1 MRALCTHGRVPA
13 DLLAHPRVRLHA
25 WGMFDDLRMALR
37 GLPEAAHAA
46 VDDES
51 AARIAHAVAMTLG
64 SLDRLAR
71 GATPERVANRAPATQ
86 RCLLRLRAELRR
98 SGKPGWRERVEPV
111 RERLQHA
118 HDELAALV
126 TARAEFARAVAQVLR
141 EAA

>member
-1 MRALCTHGRVPA
+1 MLAPPRA
-13 DLLAHPRVRLHA
+13 RLHDG
-25 WGMFDDLRMALR
+25 GMFDDLRTALR
-37 GLPEAAHAA
+37 SLPDAACAA

-86 RCLLRLRAELRR
+86 RCLMRLRAELRC
-98 SGKPGWRERVEPV
+98 SGKPGWRERVEPA
-111 RERLQHA
+111 RERLQRA